1 MCSAFSH
8 FISILLFR
16 SRPIVLKS
24 EAVDSI
30 LNLPRTYS
38 VKNYFVYIKG
48 VKMSE
53 KIKSDEKLM
62 SLLSHLSI
70 IIPNIGVI
78 APIII
83 WVTQKDKSKFVR
95 FHAVQAIFF
104 QLLFFV
110 LLMASIFIGLILM
123 LISLPIITRNP
134 DAAPGALFWVSM
146 GVMNLYF
153 PLWII
158 FAIYAVVAGVKS
170 FKGRIFRYLI
180 IGRIIEKKVYK

>member
-1 MCSAFSH
+1 
-8 FISILLFR
+8 
-16 SRPIVLKS
+16 
-24 EAVDSI
+24 
-30 LNLPRTYS
+30 
-38 VKNYFVYIKG
+38 
-48 VKMSE
+48 MSE

-83 WVTQKDKSKFVR
+83 WITQKDKSKFVR